1 MFVVYYKPLSA
12 YPASPLLLCEASVPS
27 LISKQNAI
35 SPVSTQTQF
44 SRAELESCGFG
55 ELFKSSAAQLPTGPL
70 LMMDRIVD
78 IKPHAGLFKTGEIVA
93 EFDINP
99 ECWFFEHHFPGDPL
113 MPGSLMLEGMWQT
126 LGFYLGW
133 SGYPGKV
140 RALGVG
146 DLKLKGEITPDAGSI
161 QYKINI
167 RRIVARQTVLAIA
180 QGSIYQGEREIASAK
195 DLRAGLF
202 QG

>member
-1 MFVVYYKPLSA
+1 MLS
-12 YPASPLLLCEASVPS
+12 PS
-27 LISKQNAI
+27 SKQ
-35 SPVSTQTQF
+35 SKTLPLTEQTQF
-44 SRAELESCGFG
+44 DRAELQACGFG
-55 ELFKSSAAQLPTGPL
+55 GLFEASDAQLPTGPL

-78 IKPHAGLFKTGEIVA
+78 IKPHAGLFKKGEITS
-93 EFDINP
+93 EYDINP
-99 ECWFFEHHFPGDPL
+99 ELWFFEHHFAGDPL

-146 DLKLKGEITPDAGSI
+146 DLKLKHEIKPDAGCI

-180 QGSIYQGEREIASAK
+180 QGSIYQAGQEIASAK